1 MITISFEQA
10 AAYLVLRSEF
20 ARQCPG
26 VTLPADLEAKL
37 IALDKKATDHL
48 VTFAPAFLDYKVKA
62 SAKPAPTVP
71 QPKEPA

>member
-10 AAYLVLRSEF
+10 AAYLVLRAEF

-26 VTLPADLEAKL
+26 VSLPLYLEAKL
-37 IALDKKATDHL
+37 VALDKKTTDHI
-48 VTFAPAFLDYKVKA
+48 VTFAPAFLDYQVKTA
-62 SAKPAPTVP
+62 TQAP